1 MLSMETNGTHTV
13 PEGIDWVTCS
23 PKADFVE
30 GGAPVVKKVDELKLV
45 FDDAHP
51 VSDHGIEATYRYL
64 QPCDVG
70 NEARNR
76 LILSNCIK
84 YIKQHPEWQ
93 LSMQLHKI
101 LGIR

>member
-1 MLSMETNGTHTV
+1 
-13 PEGIDWVTCS
+13 
-23 PKADFVE
+23 
-30 GGAPVVKKVDELKLV
+30 
-45 FDDAHP
+45 